1 MKNPPFDSLVWGSL
15 RLAPN
20 TVLVTVAFLIGY
32 QCLQEWENHRH
43 STVEDSQNG
52 LCTKKFTKTKNSVT
66 TLMGR
71 VHSLLQVELSSLII
85 KCFAIPRH
93 HALL

>member
-32 QCLQEWENHRH
+32 QCLQEWENHQH

-52 LCTKKFTKTKNSVT
+52 LCTKKFTKTKNSRFVDHKNSGSYHLNGKG
-66 TLMGR
+66 TLSASG
-71 VHSLLQVELSSLII
+71 
-85 KCFAIPRH
+85 
-93 HALL
+93 